1 MCRTDLLEEGKK
13 SPSCRRVELS
23 RLLMTCLPPHCLP
36 PLSRQQF
43 NNCSNFACSK
53 GRAALKQALFK
64 PLASNSCL
72 QGMGPSRLRNPRLL
86 ACILPLQS
94 CVFRKLKTFLL
105 LPSWHPN
112 SVQWL
117 SYFSRLG
124 RVVLL
129 FLLFWGNSRK
139 TSLRSQW
146 EAKTVLLR
154 WAKTSWLIQYI
165 VHRMGGGSQNYSMIP

>member
-1 MCRTDLLEEGKK
+1 MQTHLVFLQPFGASAFWSKKNAQCLSQRIVGAQLHTLKRLIIACGASMMYHLREPDVLNRLTGGGKK

-53 GRAALKQALFK
+53 GRAALKQALFN

-72 QGMGPSRLRNPRLL
+72 QGMGPSRLRNPRLF

-94 CVFRKLKTFLL
+94 CVLRKLKTFLL
-105 LPSWHPN
+105 LPS
-112 SVQWL
+112 
-117 SYFSRLG
+117 
-124 RVVLL
+124 
-129 FLLFWGNSRK
+129 
-139 TSLRSQW
+139 
-146 EAKTVLLR
+146 
-154 WAKTSWLIQYI
+154 
-165 VHRMGGGSQNYSMIP
+165 